1 MGFWFSVII
10 VTFLIPVSFCQDQ
23 SNEAQS
29 SPAQSNNA
37 QSGQTQ
43 PGNAQP
49 DPAQPN
55 ASRAI
60 TPPAATP
67 PPPSEHKRILFIIP
81 NYRTYPTLNPY
92 VPISSG
98 EKFKLAARDSFD
110 PGTFLLA
117 GVLGGLGQWNNS
129 NPSYGQGAAGY
140 GRYFGAA
147 YGDLMIGNFM
157 TVGVFPSLLHQDP
170 RYFRR
175 GTGSTVSRI
184 GYAVSQIFRTHNDS
198 GRIQFNYSEIFGNAT
213 AAGISTAYRPDNR
226 NMGDVAS
233 TWATQIGLDAVG
245 NVLKEFW
252 PDIQSKRPGKHHKP

>member
-140 GRYFGAA
+140 GRYFGAS
-147 YGDLMIGNFM
+147 YGDLVIGNFM